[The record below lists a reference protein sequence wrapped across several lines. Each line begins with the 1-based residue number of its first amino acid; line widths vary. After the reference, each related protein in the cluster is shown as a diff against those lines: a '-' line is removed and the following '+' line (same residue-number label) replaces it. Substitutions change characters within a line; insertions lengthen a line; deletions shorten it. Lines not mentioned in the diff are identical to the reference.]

1 MSQDQPSDAEL
12 IEAHRHGSA
21 TALMQL
27 WLRYDSLVYG
37 IAHSLVRQREAAEDI
52 RQEVFLKMYQ
62 GLARLQDAT
71 KFSNW
76 LHTIT
81 HNTGKSWLRRQRTT
95 VPVDSLAA
103 DEHPT
108 ASFAAD
114 LEQREQRTALRR
126 MIDQLPVE
134 YRTVVE
140 LHYFEGQRIMHIAAF
155 LGLSEAT
162 VKWRLYRARD
172 ILQRA
177 AKLAGYEVPEQP
189 ER

>member
-1 MSQDQPSDAEL
+1 MNQDQPSDAEL

-52 RQEVFLKMYQ
+52 RQEVFLRMSRS
-62 GLARLQDAT
+62 LARLQDAA
-71 KFSNW
+71 KFSSW

-81 HNTGKSWLRRQRTT
+81 RNTSKSWLRRQRTT
-95 VPVDSLAA
+95 VPVDSLA
-103 DEHPT
+103 DEEHPT

-114 LEQREQRTALRR
+114 LERREQRTALRR

-134 YRTVVE
+134 YRIVVE
-140 LHYFEGQRIMHIAAF
+140 LHYFEGQRLLSIAAF
-155 LGLSEAT
+155 LGLSEST
-162 VKWRLYRARD
+162 VKWRLYKARES
-172 ILQRA
+172 LQRA